1 MSAQIPEET
10 AAALPSATR
19 EIEEFVHAHGWNQP
33 VQLFALV
40 PTGQLLSAEPGLA
53 EQVDPGAVLTP
64 IAQESLPSE
73 DLGEALARIAW
84 PEQVAGCAVAQEI
97 VVLPPEAEAELPGE
111 DEAARQ
117 AAAEHPERHEARLV
131 AAVLRDGS
139 ETCVLRLRAQDQEL
153 AQGQQAPQDREVGQG
168 QQPPQDGESPQDLE
182 GAADGELV
190 QDASL
195 APNLLRALH
204 ETLAG

>member
-19 EIEEFVHAHGWNQP
+19 EIEAFAHAHGWNQP

-40 PTGQLLSAEPGLA
+40 PTGPLLSAEPGLA
-53 EQVDPGAVLTP
+53 DQVDPEAALTP

-84 PEQVAGCAVAQEI
+84 PEQVAGCAVVQEI

-111 DEAARQ
+111 DEAARE

-139 ETCVLRLRAQDQEL
+139 ETCVLRLRAQDQEV
-153 AQGQQAPQDREVGQG
+153 AQAPQDGEAQG
-168 QQPPQDGESPQDLE
+168 GEASQDQEDEDS
-182 GAADGELV
+182 ADGELV

-204 ETLAG
+204 ETLAD